1 MYEDII
7 KASQELADKR
17 KEEDSKLQQEDK
29 MLEQTDLINKT
40 NVEVAKQLVKFM
52 HEYLTS
58 VEVNNMPEDLAKSED
73 IEEMVDKLEKLITVN
88 ATNSGNFVKSLDTG
102 ISELISAV
110 EKLNE
115 TTSDKSDETEYYDQ
129 MCQDLRNVQQAIV
142 DANKAVL
149 NNDKTKDVI
158 SSLKNLEK
166 AVKGL
171 KLAPSISVSPTP
183 VDLKG
188 IEKAISEIP
197 SKIVIPETVI
207 PTQDNSDLMSAIN
220 QTTEAIR
227 NIVFPVAEFPTTI
240 KVANSDGAILDG
252 TTSTTKATVKS
263 VNTQVTSADNGLV
276 TNAVLHGKTTGGG
289 GGFVDVKVNPSGA
302 LTTDATISGNVSTE
316 AAIYDKRLDD
326 TSTANAIY
334 IGEAAVGVA
343 TSAASW
349 RVKRLDISSGLVVEY
364 AGTGTFNQIWDNRT
378 SLTYN

>member
-17 KEEDSKLQQEDK
+17 KEKDTKLQQEDK

-102 ISELISAV
+102 ISELIGAV

-115 TTSDKSDETEYYDQ
+115 TASDKSDESEYYDQ

-188 IEKAISEIP
+188 IEKAIAEIP

-207 PTQDNSDLMSAIN
+207 PTQDNTDLMSAIN

-227 NIVFPVAEFPTTI
+227 NIIFPVAEFPTTV
-240 KVANSDGAILDG
+240 KVVNPDG
-252 TTSTTKATVKS
+252 TDLGYNGNVTERYDYSSSTTIYVGTADKGTSNSATGWQIVKYDLAS
-263 VNTQVTSADNGLV
+263 SSDAS
-276 TNAVLHGKTTGGG
+276 GKIAT
-289 GGFVDVKVNPSGA
+289 DVSWNNRASG
-302 LTTDATISGNVSTE
+302 T
-316 AAIYDKRLDD
+316 
-326 TSTANAIY
+326 
-334 IGEAAVGVA
+334 
-343 TSAASW
+343 
-349 RVKRLDISSGLVVEY
+349 Y
-364 AGTGTFNQIWDNRT
+364 A
-378 SLTYN
+378 

>member
-17 KEEDSKLQQEDK
+17 KDEDSKLQQESK

-115 TTSDKSDETEYYDQ
+115 TASDKSDESEYYDQ
-129 MCQDLRNVQQAIV
+129 MCQDLRNVQKAIV

-149 NNDKTKDVI
+149 TNDKTKDVI

-166 AVKGL
+166 AVKSL
-171 KLAPSISVSPTP
+171 KLTPTIQVAPTP

-188 IEKAISEIP
+188 IEKAIAEIP

-207 PTQDNSDLMSAIN
+207 PEQDNSAVLSAIN

-227 NIVFPVAEFPTTI
+227 NIIFPVTEFPTTVKVTNPDGSNI
-240 KVANSDGAILDG
+240 GESSFTERYDYDETNIIYVGSADVGTATSSKGWIITKYDLSDSNNASGKVA
-252 TTSTTKATVKS
+252 T
-263 VNTQVTSADNGLV
+263 
-276 TNAVLHGKTTGGG
+276 
-289 GGFVDVKVNPSGA
+289 DVS
-302 LTTDATISGNVSTE
+302 
-316 AAIYDKRLDD
+316 
-326 TSTANAIY
+326 
-334 IGEAAVGVA
+334 
-343 TSAASW
+343 
-349 RVKRLDISSGLVVEY
+349 
-364 AGTGTFNQIWDNRT
+364 WDNRT
-378 SLTYN
+378 TGTYA